1 MSEPVSLPIWAD
13 ATWITLREQEKVW
26 AKFQPMLE
34 ARGYMLRPRYRPG
47 WFLPTPAFTETAIAG
62 EDDVNVLDATRMS
75 DGAAVVLKIVATE
88 SPDTQISGFLTNE
101 PGAGAYTLPM
111 LDLIPMD
118 DERSFMVMPRMRDCW
133 HPAFETVGEFTEFVQ
148 QVLEGL
154 VFLHSKNIAHGSVR
168 FPALNELRTIQIP
181 NSDICTK
188 NMVMDSSRM
197 IPGGFHFV
205 WWTTSDGRHRLRR
218 YIGDDPDAKQCSNE
232 CEILR
237 ETTCDDSDPH
247 LIKTRTQ
254 AGPIKYYYIDFGLS
268 VHFPNDARGLVV
280 GECGRLRKHIPEMS
294 ETVPYDPFKVDIRL
308 VGEMLRTE
316 FVVKYDGLEFLIPFI
331 RKLRRHDPAKRPD
344 AAQALAL
351 FHDQVSKMS
360 AKKLARP
367 IDKRY
372 SQEVKVP
379 EYPVSG
385 SAILHFLKNQP
396 TESWKDELFTGH
408 AVCVQNLGTGE
419 FSPVPEGAHCKRF
432 KQWQWPETYAIHEV
446 DCRLLAIVFIFLV
459 VAYFE
464 VFQSLSVLSDEGATP
479 PSSCPRS
486 DTDSGRLHARRSQA
500 ATPSS
505 NPSAHGNTS
514 PIAPKAPG

>member
-1 MSEPVSLPIWAD
+1 MSEPLSLPIWAD

-26 AKFQPMLE
+26 ARFQPMLE

-62 EDDVNVLDATRMS
+62 KDDVNVLDATRMS
-75 DGAAVVLKIVATE
+75 DGAAVVLKIVPTE

-154 VFLHSKNIAHGSVR
+154 VFLHSKNIAHG
-168 FPALNELRTIQIP
+168 
-181 NSDICTK
+181 DICTK

-197 IPGGFHFV
+197 IPGGFHF
-205 WWTTSDGRHRLRR
+205 WDELL
-218 YIGDDPDAKQCSNE
+218 QEN
-232 CEILR
+232 
-237 ETTCDDSDPH
+237 TCDASDPH

-280 GECGRLRKHIPEMS
+280 GECGRLRKHIPENS
-294 ETVPYDPFKVDIRL
+294 ATVPYDPFKVDIRL

-351 FHDQVSKMS
+351 FHDQVSKLS

-372 SQEVKVP
+372 CARKETRRRV
-379 EYPVSG
+379 
-385 SAILHFLKNQP
+385 
-396 TESWKDELFTGH
+396 ELFMKG
-408 AVCVQNLGTGE
+408 LG
-419 FSPVPEGAHCKRF
+419 
-432 KQWQWPETYAIHEV
+432 IH
-446 DCRLLAIVFIFLV
+446 
-459 VAYFE
+459 
-464 VFQSLSVLSDEGATP
+464 
-479 PSSCPRS
+479 
-486 DTDSGRLHARRSQA
+486 
-500 ATPSS
+500 
-505 NPSAHGNTS
+505 
-514 PIAPKAPG
+514 